1 MKIWAQNYEDDYI
14 DDWSFYLEAK
24 IIISRF
30 YYILT
35 RRPLGVN
42 SGYLDFCTYCKIRNA
57 MRMYI
62 TLWST
67 PHVQPSIQLSIQI
80 SNKQSNCTQTWT
92 SLYSSAVSSYQT
104 ICIIKTIFSISG
116 AVYRN
121 AVKFTYIGYNL
132 MLFRTV

>member
-42 SGYLDFCTYCKIRNA
+42 SGYLGFCTYCKITQRHENVYNTVKYA
-57 MRMYI
+57 
-62 TLWST
+62 
-67 PHVQPSIQLSIQI
+67 PHSAFD
-80 SNKQSNCTQTWT
+80 SNFKQTIELHPDMNI

-121 AVKFTYIGYNL
+121 AVKFTYIAYNL